1 MNKELVAFLNNMK
14 HKFGTHKFRVC
25 LGMAL
30 LNFIALSLALEDKP
44 EPQNNLIENNKEEN

>member
-1 MNKELVAFLNNMK
+1 MNKELVTFLNNMK

-44 EPQNNLIENNKEEN
+44 EPQINENNKEEL